1 MTMSAVGR
9 LGGKVAVV
17 TGGSQG
23 IGRATAELFIAE
35 GAQVV
40 IADIQVAEGEDLAT
54 RLGESCIFCRTDVT
68 SEDQMRQLLKL
79 ASNHFGRIDCL
90 FNNAG
95 MLGQAGG
102 IESMDAERFDRVMAS
117 HVRSVMLGMKHV
129 APYMKR
135 QGAGSIVNTASIA
148 GTSAVSAYMDYSAA
162 KAAVIQLT
170 RCVAMELGEAGIR
183 VNTVSPGQIATG
195 MGQTGE
201 AAAKKA
207 TVLLEMNRQAQPIQR
222 SGLAEDIAHAALFL
236 ASNESSFINGHDLVV
251 DGGLIAGILWSERQ
265 RRSAEMR
272 KALEEIDS
280 LR

>member
-1 MTMSAVGR
+1 MSAVGR